1 MKRWKKALSGLL
13 MAALMVT
20 GISFP
25 ENVFAVS
32 AGMDGLPS
40 VVNSG
45 IGKMVDKSSTI
56 DGTYNFTPVIGAN
69 TKIRFGCSDG
79 SGSWDNKFCLN
90 AEQHAHACSQWWP
103 LSNINDGGNT
113 RSFIPY
119 ERLKGKMYAEYTNVG
134 NANGLPVTMRIWFL
148 DWQNT
153 DISGYPGYEDVD
165 NVVVSVDNTKGGATP
180 VIDIKGLKWIKVRFS
195 YYDENGNPLKVKGHF
210 TLSDLDYSQGFYIDG
225 KVDGI
230 YVTKEADDR
239 LIYDARTDAI
249 WSAKKGSNADDGT
262 SPDNPEGWVTY
273 TYEGDSQTMVF
284 YNGGTIQ
291 NVDGPGKG
299 LTTVQSYPKDF
310 TFTGGDAIFN
320 GWKGSSRTEA
330 TDWHV
335 WNTSEFGYTS
345 EMVMHQ
351 TKNVDLVIKKA
362 DETTGEA
369 LKGAE
374 FTVYKM
380 QGGQWVTYTKA
391 EWKDE
396 YKAYRALNL
405 HAEDSEGGKF
415 KVVETKNPTGY
426 TGTWEHEFTAEK
438 EGVVTLTLDA
448 TNARKTGQ
456 ITITKTGENNKKLS
470 GAVFEIKAAKDIK
483 TAGGTTLVAADT
495 VVDTVTTDG
504 NGSAASKQ
512 LELGQYIVKEITAPD
527 GYVLDT
533 TEHAVTLDDSHTSV
547 NVAVQ
552 NQKNA
557 IVLQKVSKNDGTVME
572 GVTFHIWN
580 DDKSYDKTQKTDNNG
595 RITIDGVKDGT
606 WHYQETA
613 TKDGYVLDNA
623 VKDFTVSSGKV
634 NGQSNLTITVEND
647 YTKLDLAKV
656 DSGTGENISGAKLSL
671 LDSNGRL
678 VESWTSGSTPHRI
691 EKLKPGQYTLREDQ
705 APDHYKL
712 ADPITF
718 TLESKADTQTIT
730 MKDMR
735 YADLTIVKK
744 IKASDITWAHGNP
757 TFIFTV
763 KGKDINGKDRTF
775 QNYVE
780 FTENYVNSH
789 TDGQGYVELSVT
801 WNKIPVGEDYTV
813 TEQDVLRYHLVN
825 VTGTENVT
833 ISKLQEP
840 TKGVAPDKIFSV
852 HANLKAKPTGTS
864 ITFENQ
870 KDDWGTTTHD
880 TSVKN
885 IIPLKSPAKPDL
897 YPCQCLTRVF
907 H

>member
-32 AGMDGLPS
+32 EGMDGLPS
-40 VVNSG
+40 VVDSG
-45 IGKMVDKSSTI
+45 IGKIVNKDSVI
-56 DGTYNFTPVIGAN
+56 DGSYNFTPVIGSE
-69 TKIRFGCSDG
+69 TKITFGCSDR
-79 SGSWDNKFCLN
+79 SGSWDNYFCQN
-90 AEQHAHACSQWWP
+90 AERYAKACSSWWK
-103 LSNINDGGNT
+103 LADTSRWSNI
-113 RSFIPY
+113 RSFVPY
-119 ERLKGKMYAEYTNVG
+119 ENLKGKMYAEYTNVG

-153 DISGYPGYEDVD
+153 NISGYPGYEDVD

-351 TKNVDLVIKKA
+351 TKNVNLVIKKA

-396 YKAYRALNL
+396 YKTYRALNL

-483 TAGGTTLVAADT
+483 TAGGTTLVAANT

-512 LELGQYIVKEITAPD
+512 LELGQYIVKEKTAPD

-572 GVTFHIWN
+572 GVTFHVWN
-580 DDKSYDKTQKTDNNG
+580 DDKSYDKTQKTDSNG

-623 VKDFTVSSGKV
+623 VKDFTVSDGKV

-735 YADLTIVKK
+735 YADLTVVKK

-840 TKGVAPDKIFSV
+840 AKGVAPDKIFSV

-885 IIPLKSPAKPDL
+885 IIPLK
-897 YPCQCLTRVF
+897 
-907 H
+907 

>member
-13 MAALMVT
+13 MAALMAT

-25 ENVFAVS
+25 ENVFAAS
-32 AGMDGLPS
+32 DGMEGLPS
-40 VVNSG
+40 VYNSG
-45 IGKMVDKSSTI
+45 IGKIVNKDSVI
-56 DGTYNFTPVIGAN
+56 DGSYNFTPVIGSE
-69 TKIRFGCSDG
+69 TKITFGCSDR
-79 SGSWDNKFCLN
+79 SGSWDNYFCQN
-90 AEQHAHACSQWWP
+90 AERYAKACSSWWK
-103 LSNINDGGNT
+103 LADTSRWSNI
-113 RSFIPY
+113 RSFVPY
-119 ERLKGKMYAEYTNVG
+119 ENLKGKMYAEYTNVG

-153 DISGYPGYEDVD
+153 NISGYPGYEDVD

-284 YNGGTIQ
+284 YNGRTIQ

-483 TAGGTTLVAADT
+483 TAGGTTLVAANT

-512 LELGQYIVKEITAPD
+512 LELGQYIVKEKTAPD

-580 DDKSYDKTQKTDNNG
+580 DDKSYDKTQKTDSNG
-595 RITIDGVKDGT
+595 RITIDGVKDGI
-606 WHYQETA
+606 WHCQETA

-623 VKDFTVSSGKV
+623 VKDFTVSDGKV

-735 YADLTIVKK
+735 YADLTVVKK

-840 TKGVAPDKIFSV
+840 AKGVAPDKIFSV

-885 IIPLKSPAKPDL
+885 IIPLK
-897 YPCQCLTRVF
+897 
-907 H
+907 

>member
-13 MAALMVT
+13 MAALMAT

-25 ENVFAVS
+25 ENVFAAS
-32 AGMDGLPS
+32 DGMEGLPS
-40 VVNSG
+40 VYNSG
-45 IGKMVDKSSTI
+45 IGKIVNKDSVI
-56 DGTYNFTPVIGAN
+56 DGSYNFTPVIGSE
-69 TKIRFGCSDG
+69 TKITFGCSDR
-79 SGSWDNKFCLN
+79 SGSWDNYFCQN
-90 AEQHAHACSQWWP
+90 AERYAKACSSWWK
-103 LSNINDGGNT
+103 LADTSRWSNI
-113 RSFIPY
+113 RSFVPY
-119 ERLKGKMYAEYTNVG
+119 ENLKGKMYAEYTNVG

-153 DISGYPGYEDVD
+153 NISGYPGYEDVD

-284 YNGGTIQ
+284 YNGRTIQ

-483 TAGGTTLVAADT
+483 TAGGTTLVAANT

-512 LELGQYIVKEITAPD
+512 LELGQYIVKEKTAPD

-580 DDKSYDKTQKTDNNG
+580 DDKSYDKTQKTDSNG

-623 VKDFTVSSGKV
+623 VKDFTVSDGKV

-691 EKLKPGQYTLREDQ
+691 EKLKPGRYTLREDQ
-705 APDHYKL
+705 APDYYKL

-885 IIPLKSPAKPDL
+885 IIPLK
-897 YPCQCLTRVF
+897 
-907 H
+907 

>member
-25 ENVFAVS
+25 EHVFAVS
-32 AGMDGLPS
+32 TGMDGLPS

-45 IGKMVDKSSTI
+45 IGKIVNKDSVI
-56 DGTYNFTPVIGAN
+56 DGSYNFTPVIGSE
-69 TKIRFGCSDG
+69 TKITFGCSDR
-79 SGSWDNKFCLN
+79 SGSWDNYFCQN
-90 AEQHAHACSQWWP
+90 AERYAKACSSWWK
-103 LSNINDGGNT
+103 LADTSRWSNI
-113 RSFIPY
+113 RSFVPY
-119 ERLKGKMYAEYTNVG
+119 ENLKGKMYAEYTNVG

-396 YKAYRALNL
+396 YKDYRALNL

-415 KVVETKNPTGY
+415 KIVETKNPTGY

-512 LELGQYIVKEITAPD
+512 LELGQYIVKEKTAPD

-580 DDKSYDKTQKTDNNG
+580 DDKSYDKTQKTDSNG

-623 VKDFTVSSGKV
+623 VKDFTVSDGKV

-825 VTGTENVT
+825 VTGTENVK

-840 TKGVAPDKIFSV
+840 AKGVAPDKIFSV

-885 IIPLKSPAKPDL
+885 IIPLK
-897 YPCQCLTRVF
+897 
-907 H
+907 

>member
-40 VVNSG
+40 VYNSG
-45 IGKMVDKSSTI
+45 IGKIVNKDSVI
-56 DGTYNFTPVIGAN
+56 DGSYNFTPVIGSE
-69 TKIRFGCSDG
+69 TKITFGCSDR
-79 SGSWDNKFCLN
+79 SGSWDNYFCQN
-90 AEQHAHACSQWWP
+90 AERYAKACSSWWK
-103 LSNINDGGNT
+103 LADTSRWSNI
-113 RSFIPY
+113 RSFVPY
-119 ERLKGKMYAEYTNVG
+119 ENLKGKMYAEYTNVG

-153 DISGYPGYEDVD
+153 NISGYPGYEDVD

-380 QGGQWVTYTKA
+380 QGGQWVTYTKT

-483 TAGGTTLVAADT
+483 TAGGTTLVAANT

-512 LELGQYIVKEITAPD
+512 LELGQYIVKEKTAPD

-580 DDKSYDKTQKTDNNG
+580 DDKSYDKTQKTDSNG

-623 VKDFTVSSGKV
+623 VKDFTVSDGKV

-705 APDHYKL
+705 APDYYKL

-825 VTGTENVT
+825 VTGTENVK

-840 TKGVAPDKIFSV
+840 AKGVAPDKIFSV

-885 IIPLKSPAKPDL
+885 IIPLK
-897 YPCQCLTRVF
+897 
-907 H
+907 

>member
-25 ENVFAVS
+25 ENVFAAS
-32 AGMDGLPS
+32 DGMEGLPS
-40 VVNSG
+40 VYNSG
-45 IGKMVDKSSTI
+45 IGKIVNKDSVI
-56 DGTYNFTPVIGAN
+56 DGSYNFTPVIGSE
-69 TKIRFGCSDG
+69 TKITFGCSDR
-79 SGSWDNKFCLN
+79 SGSWDNYFCQN
-90 AEQHAHACSQWWP
+90 AEIYAKACSSWWK
-103 LSNINDGGNT
+103 LADTSRWSNI
-113 RSFIPY
+113 RSFVPY
-119 ERLKGKMYAEYTNVG
+119 ENLKGKMYAEYTNVG

-153 DISGYPGYEDVD
+153 NISGYPGYEDVD

-284 YNGGTIQ
+284 YNGRTIQ

-483 TAGGTTLVAADT
+483 TAGGTTLVAANT

-512 LELGQYIVKEITAPD
+512 LELGQYIVKEKTAPD

-580 DDKSYDKTQKTDNNG
+580 DDKSYDKTQKTDSNG

-623 VKDFTVSSGKV
+623 VKDFTVSDGKV

-705 APDHYKL
+705 APDYYKL

-825 VTGTENVT
+825 VTGTENVK

-840 TKGVAPDKIFSV
+840 AKGVAPDKIFSV

-885 IIPLKSPAKPDL
+885 IIPLK
-897 YPCQCLTRVF
+897 
-907 H
+907 

>member
-40 VVNSG
+40 VVDSG
-45 IGKMVDKSSTI
+45 IGKKVDTNSTI

-69 TKIRFGCSDG
+69 TKVSFGSTDG
-79 SGSWDNKFCLN
+79 TKWDNKFCVN
-90 AEQHAHACSQWWP
+90 GEKYAQVCSKWWP
-103 LSNINDGGNT
+103 LSNISDNGGNT
-113 RSFIPY
+113 HSFIPY

-153 DISGYPGYEDVD
+153 NISGYPGYEDVD

-230 YVTKEADDR
+230 YVTKEADNR

-483 TAGGTTLVAADT
+483 TAGGTTLVAANT

-512 LELGQYIVKEITAPD
+512 LELGQYIVKEKTAPD

-580 DDKSYDKTQKTDNNG
+580 DDKSYDKTQKTDSNG

-623 VKDFTVSSGKV
+623 VKDFTVSDGKV

-705 APDHYKL
+705 APDYYKL

-763 KGKDINGKDRTF
+763 KGKDINGKDRIF

-825 VTGTENVT
+825 VTGTENVK

-840 TKGVAPDKIFSV
+840 AKGVAPDKIFSV

-885 IIPLKSPAKPDL
+885 IIPLK
-897 YPCQCLTRVF
+897 
-907 H
+907 

>member
-1 MKRWKKALSGLL
+1 
-13 MAALMVT
+13 
-20 GISFP
+20 
-25 ENVFAVS
+25 
-32 AGMDGLPS
+32 
-40 VVNSG
+40 
-45 IGKMVDKSSTI
+45 
-56 DGTYNFTPVIGAN
+56 
-69 TKIRFGCSDG
+69 
-79 SGSWDNKFCLN
+79 
-90 AEQHAHACSQWWP
+90 
-103 LSNINDGGNT
+103 
-113 RSFIPY
+113 
-119 ERLKGKMYAEYTNVG
+119 MYAEYTNVG

-153 DISGYPGYEDVD
+153 NISGYPGYEDVD

-284 YNGGTIQ
+284 YNGRTIQ

-483 TAGGTTLVAADT
+483 TAGGTTLVAANT

-512 LELGQYIVKEITAPD
+512 LELGQYIVKEKTAPD

-580 DDKSYDKTQKTDNNG
+580 DDKSYDKTQKTDSNG

-623 VKDFTVSSGKV
+623 VKDFTVSDGKV

-705 APDHYKL
+705 APDYYKL

-825 VTGTENVT
+825 VTGTENVK

-840 TKGVAPDKIFSV
+840 AKGVAPDKIFSV

-885 IIPLKSPAKPDL
+885 IIPLK
-897 YPCQCLTRVF
+897 
-907 H
+907 

>member
-13 MAALMVT
+13 MAALMAT

-40 VVNSG
+40 VVDSG
-45 IGKMVDKSSTI
+45 IGKKVDTNSTI

-69 TKIRFGCSDG
+69 TKVSFGSTDG
-79 SGSWDNKFCLN
+79 TKWDNKFCVN
-90 AEQHAHACSQWWP
+90 GEKYAHACSQWWP

-483 TAGGTTLVAADT
+483 TAGGTTLVAANT

-512 LELGQYIVKEITAPD
+512 LELGQYIVKEKTAPD

-580 DDKSYDKTQKTDNNG
+580 DDKSYDKTQKTDSNG
-595 RITIDGVKDGT
+595 RITIDGVKDGI

-623 VKDFTVSSGKV
+623 VKDFTVSGGKV

-735 YADLTIVKK
+735 YADLTVVKK

-840 TKGVAPDKIFSV
+840 AKGVAPDKIFSV

-885 IIPLKSPAKPDL
+885 IIPLK
-897 YPCQCLTRVF
+897 
-907 H
+907 

>member
-32 AGMDGLPS
+32 EGMDGLPS
-40 VVNSG
+40 VVDSG
-45 IGKMVDKSSTI
+45 IGKKVDTNSTI

-69 TKIRFGCSDG
+69 TKVSFGSTDG
-79 SGSWDNKFCLN
+79 TKWDNKFCVN
-90 AEQHAHACSQWWP
+90 GEKYAQVCSKWWP
-103 LSNINDGGNT
+103 LSNISDNGGNT
-113 RSFIPY
+113 HSFIPY

-153 DISGYPGYEDVD
+153 NISGYPGYEDVD

-230 YVTKEADDR
+230 YVTEEADDR

-391 EWKDE
+391 AWDDSMKN
-396 YKAYRALNL
+396 YKALGL

-415 KVVETKNPTGY
+415 KVVETKNPAGY
-426 TGTWEHEFTAEK
+426 TGTWEHEFVAK
-438 EGVVTLTLDA
+438 DEGVVTLTLDA

-483 TAGGTTLVAADT
+483 TAGGTTLVAANT

-512 LELGQYIVKEITAPD
+512 LELGQYIVKEKTAPD

-580 DDKSYDKTQKTDNNG
+580 DDKSYDKTQKTDSNG

-623 VKDFTVSSGKV
+623 VKDFTVSDGKV

-705 APDHYKL
+705 APDYYKL

-825 VTGTENVT
+825 VTGTENVK

-840 TKGVAPDKIFSV
+840 AKGVAPDKIFSV

-885 IIPLKSPAKPDL
+885 IIPLK
-897 YPCQCLTRVF
+897 
-907 H
+907 

>member
-32 AGMDGLPS
+32 EGMDGLPS
-40 VVNSG
+40 VVDSG
-45 IGKMVDKSSTI
+45 IGKKVDTNSTI

-69 TKIRFGCSDG
+69 TKVSFGSTDG
-79 SGSWDNKFCLN
+79 TKWDNKFCVN
-90 AEQHAHACSQWWP
+90 GEKYAQVCSKWWP
-103 LSNINDGGNT
+103 LSNISDNGGNT
-113 RSFIPY
+113 HSFIPY

-153 DISGYPGYEDVD
+153 NISGYPGYEDVD

-374 FTVYKM
+374 FTVCKM

-391 EWKDE
+391 AWNDSMKN
-396 YKAYRALNL
+396 YKALGL

-415 KVVETKNPTGY
+415 KVVETKNPAGY
-426 TGTWEHEFTAEK
+426 TGTWEHEFVAK
-438 EGVVTLTLDA
+438 DEGVVTLTLDA

-483 TAGGTTLVAADT
+483 TAGGTTLVAANT

-512 LELGQYIVKEITAPD
+512 LELGQYIVKEKTAPD

-580 DDKSYDKTQKTDNNG
+580 DDKSYDKTQKTDSNG

-623 VKDFTVSSGKV
+623 VKDFTVSDGKV

-705 APDHYKL
+705 APDYYKL

-825 VTGTENVT
+825 VTGTENVK

-840 TKGVAPDKIFSV
+840 AKGVAPDKIFSV

-885 IIPLKSPAKPDL
+885 IIPLK
-897 YPCQCLTRVF
+897 
-907 H
+907 

>member
-1 MKRWKKALSGLL
+1 M
-13 MAALMVT
+13 
-20 GISFP
+20 
-25 ENVFAVS
+25 
-32 AGMDGLPS
+32 
-40 VVNSG
+40 
-45 IGKMVDKSSTI
+45 
-56 DGTYNFTPVIGAN
+56 
-69 TKIRFGCSDG
+69 
-79 SGSWDNKFCLN
+79 
-90 AEQHAHACSQWWP
+90 
-103 LSNINDGGNT
+103 
-113 RSFIPY
+113 
-119 ERLKGKMYAEYTNVG
+119 
-134 NANGLPVTMRIWFL
+134 

-483 TAGGTTLVAADT
+483 TAGGTTLVAANT

-512 LELGQYIVKEITAPD
+512 LELGQYIVKEKTAPD

-580 DDKSYDKTQKTDNNG
+580 DDKSYDKTQKTDSNG

-623 VKDFTVSSGKV
+623 VKDFTVSDGKV

-705 APDHYKL
+705 APDYYKL

-825 VTGTENVT
+825 VTGTENVK

-840 TKGVAPDKIFSV
+840 AKGVAPDKIFSV

-885 IIPLKSPAKPDL
+885 IIPLK
-897 YPCQCLTRVF
+897 
-907 H
+907 

>member
-1 MKRWKKALSGLL
+1 VKRWKKALSGLL
-13 MAALMVT
+13 MAALMAT

-25 ENVFAVS
+25 ENVFAAS
-32 AGMDGLPS
+32 DGMEGLPS
-40 VVNSG
+40 VYNSG
-45 IGKMVDKSSTI
+45 IGKIVNKDSVI
-56 DGTYNFTPVIGAN
+56 DGSYNFTPVIGSE
-69 TKIRFGCSDG
+69 TKITFGCSDR
-79 SGSWDNKFCLN
+79 SGSWDNYFCQN
-90 AEQHAHACSQWWP
+90 AERYAKACSSWWK
-103 LSNINDGGNT
+103 LADTSRWSNI
-113 RSFIPY
+113 RSFVPY
-119 ERLKGKMYAEYTNVG
+119 ENLKGKMYAEYTNVG

-153 DISGYPGYEDVD
+153 NISGYPGYEDVD

-284 YNGGTIQ
+284 YNGRTIQ

-483 TAGGTTLVAADT
+483 TAGGTTLVAANT

-512 LELGQYIVKEITAPD
+512 LELGQYIVKEKTAPD

-547 NVAVQ
+547 NVAIQ

-580 DDKSYDKTQKTDNNG
+580 DDKSYDKTQKTDSNG

-623 VKDFTVSSGKV
+623 VKDFTVSDGKV

-705 APDHYKL
+705 APDYYKL

-885 IIPLKSPAKPDL
+885 IIPLK
-897 YPCQCLTRVF
+897 
-907 H
+907 

>member
-32 AGMDGLPS
+32 EGMDGLPS
-40 VVNSG
+40 VVDSG
-45 IGKMVDKSSTI
+45 IGKKVDTNSTI

-69 TKIRFGCSDG
+69 TKVSFGSTDG
-79 SGSWDNKFCLN
+79 TKWDNKFCVN
-90 AEQHAHACSQWWP
+90 GEKYAQVCSKWWP
-103 LSNINDGGNT
+103 LSNISDNGGNT
-113 RSFIPY
+113 HSFIPY

-134 NANGLPVTMRIWFL
+134 NANGLPVTVRIWFL

-153 DISGYPGYEDVD
+153 NISGYPGYEDVD

-391 EWKDE
+391 AWDDSIKN
-396 YKAYRALNL
+396 YKALGL

-415 KVVETKNPTGY
+415 KVVETKNPAGY
-426 TGTWEHEFTAEK
+426 TGTWEHEFVAK
-438 EGVVTLTLDA
+438 DEGVVTLTLDA

-483 TAGGTTLVAADT
+483 TAGGTTLVAANT

-512 LELGQYIVKEITAPD
+512 LELGQYIVKEKTAPD

-580 DDKSYDKTQKTDNNG
+580 DDKSYDKTQKTDSNG
-595 RITIDGVKDGT
+595 RITIDGVKDGI
-606 WHYQETA
+606 WHCQETA

-623 VKDFTVSSGKV
+623 VKDFTVSDGKV

-735 YADLTIVKK
+735 YADLTVVKK

-840 TKGVAPDKIFSV
+840 AKGVAPDKIFSV

-885 IIPLKSPAKPDL
+885 IIPLK
-897 YPCQCLTRVF
+897 
-907 H
+907 

>member
-13 MAALMVT
+13 MAALMAT

-25 ENVFAVS
+25 ENVFAAS
-32 AGMDGLPS
+32 DGMEGLPS
-40 VVNSG
+40 VYNSG
-45 IGKMVDKSSTI
+45 IGKIVNKDSVI
-56 DGTYNFTPVIGAN
+56 DGSYNFTPVIGSE
-69 TKIRFGCSDG
+69 TKITFGCSDR
-79 SGSWDNKFCLN
+79 SGSWDNYFCQN
-90 AEQHAHACSQWWP
+90 AERYAKACSSWWK
-103 LSNINDGGNT
+103 LADTSRWSNI
-113 RSFIPY
+113 RSFVPY
-119 ERLKGKMYAEYTNVG
+119 ENLKGKMYAEYTNVG

-153 DISGYPGYEDVD
+153 NISGYPGYEDVD

-284 YNGGTIQ
+284 YNGRTIQ

-456 ITITKTGENNKKLS
+456 ITIAKTGENNKKLS

-483 TAGGTTLVAADT
+483 TAGGTTLVAANT

-512 LELGQYIVKEITAPD
+512 LELGQYIVKEKTAPD

-580 DDKSYDKTQKTDNNG
+580 DDKSYDKTQKTDSNG

-623 VKDFTVSSGKV
+623 VKDFTVSDGKV

-705 APDHYKL
+705 APDYYKL

-825 VTGTENVT
+825 VTGTENVK

-840 TKGVAPDKIFSV
+840 AKGVAPDKIFSV

-885 IIPLKSPAKPDL
+885 IIPLK
-897 YPCQCLTRVF
+897 
-907 H
+907 

>member
-32 AGMDGLPS
+32 TGMDGLPS

-45 IGKMVDKSSTI
+45 IGKIVNKDSVI
-56 DGTYNFTPVIGAN
+56 DGSYNFTPVIGSE
-69 TKIRFGCSDG
+69 TKITFGCSDR
-79 SGSWDNKFCLN
+79 SGSWDNYFCQN
-90 AEQHAHACSQWWP
+90 AERYAKACSSWWK
-103 LSNINDGGNT
+103 LADTSRWSNI
-113 RSFIPY
+113 RSFVPY
-119 ERLKGKMYAEYTNVG
+119 ENLKGKMYAEYTNVG

-345 EMVMHQ
+345 EMVMGQ
-351 TKNVDLVIKKA
+351 TRNVDLVIKKKDA
-362 DETTGEA
+362 TTAEA

-374 FTVYKM
+374 FNVYKM
-380 QGGQWVTYTKA
+380 QGGQWVTYTK
-391 EWKDE
+391 EIWNDQYKE
-396 YKAYRALNL
+396 YMALNL
-405 HAEDSEGGKF
+405 KETDTENRSF
-415 KVVETKNPTGY
+415 KVVETKNPAGY
-426 TGTWEHEFTAEK
+426 TGTWEQEFTAEK
-438 EGVVTLTLDA
+438 EGVVTLTLDV

-483 TAGGTTLVAADT
+483 TAGGTTLVAANT

-557 IVLQKVSKNDGTVME
+557 LVLQKVSKNDGTVME

-580 DDKSYDKTQKTDNNG
+580 DDKSYDKTQKTDSNG

-623 VKDFTVSSGKV
+623 VKDFTVSDGKV

-825 VTGTENVT
+825 VTGTENVK

-840 TKGVAPDKIFSV
+840 AKGVAPDKIFSV

-885 IIPLKSPAKPDL
+885 IIPLK
-897 YPCQCLTRVF
+897 
-907 H
+907 

>member
-32 AGMDGLPS
+32 EGMDGLPS
-40 VVNSG
+40 VVDSG
-45 IGKMVDKSSTI
+45 IGKKVDTNSTI

-69 TKIRFGCSDG
+69 TKVSFGSTDG
-79 SGSWDNKFCLN
+79 TKWDNKFCVN
-90 AEQHAHACSQWWP
+90 GEKYAHACSQWWP

-153 DISGYPGYEDVD
+153 NISGYPGYEDVD

-483 TAGGTTLVAADT
+483 TAGGTTLVAANT

-512 LELGQYIVKEITAPD
+512 LELGQYIVKEKTAPD

-580 DDKSYDKTQKTDNNG
+580 DDKSYDKTQKTDSNG

-623 VKDFTVSSGKV
+623 VKDFTVSDGKV

-825 VTGTENVT
+825 VTGTENVK

-840 TKGVAPDKIFSV
+840 AKGVAPDKIFSV

-885 IIPLKSPAKPDL
+885 IIPLK
-897 YPCQCLTRVF
+897 
-907 H
+907 

>member
-32 AGMDGLPS
+32 EGMDGLPS
-40 VVNSG
+40 VVDSG
-45 IGKMVDKSSTI
+45 IGKKVDTNSTI

-69 TKIRFGCSDG
+69 TKVSFGSTDG
-79 SGSWDNKFCLN
+79 TKWDNKFCVN
-90 AEQHAHACSQWWP
+90 GEKYAQVCSKWWP
-103 LSNINDGGNT
+103 LSNISDNGGNT
-113 RSFIPY
+113 HSFIPY

-153 DISGYPGYEDVD
+153 NISGYPGYEDVD

-230 YVTKEADDR
+230 YVTKEADNR

-391 EWKDE
+391 VWDDSRDL
-396 YKAYRALNL
+396 YKALNL
-405 HAEDSEGGKF
+405 KETDSEGGKF
-415 KVVETKNPTGY
+415 KVVETKNPAGY

-483 TAGGTTLVAADT
+483 TAGGTTLVAANT

-512 LELGQYIVKEITAPD
+512 LELGQYIVKEKTAPD

-580 DDKSYDKTQKTDNNG
+580 DDKSYDKTQKTDSNG

-623 VKDFTVSSGKV
+623 VKDFTVSDGKV

-705 APDHYKL
+705 APDYYKL

-825 VTGTENVT
+825 VTGTENVK

-840 TKGVAPDKIFSV
+840 AKGVAPDKIFSV
-852 HANLKAKPTGTS
+852 RANLKAKPTGTS

-885 IIPLKSPAKPDL
+885 IIPLK
-897 YPCQCLTRVF
+897 
-907 H
+907 

>member
-32 AGMDGLPS
+32 TGMDGLPS

-45 IGKMVDKSSTI
+45 IGKIVNKDSVI
-56 DGTYNFTPVIGAN
+56 DGSYNFTPVIGSE
-69 TKIRFGCSDG
+69 TKITFGCSDR
-79 SGSWDNKFCLN
+79 SGSWDNYFCQN
-90 AEQHAHACSQWWP
+90 AERYAKACSSWWK
-103 LSNINDGGNT
+103 LADTSRWSNI
-113 RSFIPY
+113 RSFVPY
-119 ERLKGKMYAEYTNVG
+119 ENLKGKMYAEYTNVG

-483 TAGGTTLVAADT
+483 TAGGTTLVAANT

-512 LELGQYIVKEITAPD
+512 LELGQYIVKEKTAPD

-533 TEHAVTLDDSHTSV
+533 TEHAVTLDNSHTSV

-580 DDKSYDKTQKTDNNG
+580 DDKSYDKTQKTDSNG

-623 VKDFTVSSGKV
+623 VKDFTVSDGKV

-885 IIPLKSPAKPDL
+885 IIPLK
-897 YPCQCLTRVF
+897 
-907 H
+907 

>member
-32 AGMDGLPS
+32 TGMDGLPS

-45 IGKMVDKSSTI
+45 IGKIVNKDSVI
-56 DGTYNFTPVIGAN
+56 DGSYNFTPVIGSE
-69 TKIRFGCSDG
+69 TKITFGCSDR
-79 SGSWDNKFCLN
+79 SGSWDNYFCQN
-90 AEQHAHACSQWWP
+90 AERYAKACSSWWK
-103 LSNINDGGNT
+103 LADTSRWSNI
-113 RSFIPY
+113 RSFVPY
-119 ERLKGKMYAEYTNVG
+119 ENLKGKMYAEYTNVG

-483 TAGGTTLVAADT
+483 TAGGTTLVAANT

-512 LELGQYIVKEITAPD
+512 LELGQYIVKEKTAPD

-580 DDKSYDKTQKTDNNG
+580 DDKSYDKTQKTDSNG

-623 VKDFTVSSGKV
+623 VKDFTVSDGKV

-825 VTGTENVT
+825 VTGTENVK

-840 TKGVAPDKIFSV
+840 AKGVAPDKIFSV

-885 IIPLKSPAKPDL
+885 IIPLK
-897 YPCQCLTRVF
+897 
-907 H
+907 

>member
-25 ENVFAVS
+25 ENVFAAS
-32 AGMDGLPS
+32 DGMEGLPS
-40 VVNSG
+40 VYNSG
-45 IGKMVDKSSTI
+45 IGKIVNKDSVI
-56 DGTYNFTPVIGAN
+56 DGSYNFTPVIGSE
-69 TKIRFGCSDG
+69 TKITFGCSDR
-79 SGSWDNKFCLN
+79 SGSWDNYFCQN
-90 AEQHAHACSQWWP
+90 AERYAKACSSWWK
-103 LSNINDGGNT
+103 LADTSRWSNI
-113 RSFIPY
+113 RSFVPY
-119 ERLKGKMYAEYTNVG
+119 ENLKGKMYAEYTNVG

-153 DISGYPGYEDVD
+153 NISGYPGYEDVD

-284 YNGGTIQ
+284 YNGRTIQ

-351 TKNVDLVIKKA
+351 TKKVDLVIKKA

-483 TAGGTTLVAADT
+483 TAGGTTLVAANT

-512 LELGQYIVKEITAPD
+512 LELGQYIVKEKTAPD

-580 DDKSYDKTQKTDNNG
+580 DDKSYDKTQKTDSNG

-623 VKDFTVSSGKV
+623 VKDFTVSDGKV

-825 VTGTENVT
+825 VTGTENVK

-840 TKGVAPDKIFSV
+840 AKGVAPDKIFSV

-885 IIPLKSPAKPDL
+885 IIPLK
-897 YPCQCLTRVF
+897 
-907 H
+907 

>member
-13 MAALMVT
+13 MAALMAT

-25 ENVFAVS
+25 ENVFAAS
-32 AGMDGLPS
+32 DGMEGLPS
-40 VVNSG
+40 VYNSG
-45 IGKMVDKSSTI
+45 IGKIVNKDSVI
-56 DGTYNFTPVIGAN
+56 DGSYNFTPVIGSE
-69 TKIRFGCSDG
+69 TKITFGCSDR
-79 SGSWDNKFCLN
+79 SGSWDNYFCQN
-90 AEQHAHACSQWWP
+90 AERYAKACSSWWK
-103 LSNINDGGNT
+103 LADTSRWSNI
-113 RSFIPY
+113 RSFVPY
-119 ERLKGKMYAEYTNVG
+119 ENLKGKMYAEYTNVG

-153 DISGYPGYEDVD
+153 NISGYPGYEDVD

-396 YKAYRALNL
+396 YKAYQALNL

-483 TAGGTTLVAADT
+483 TAGGTTLVAANT

-512 LELGQYIVKEITAPD
+512 LELGQYIVKEKTAPD

-580 DDKSYDKTQKTDNNG
+580 DDKSYDKTQKTDSNG

-623 VKDFTVSSGKV
+623 VKDFTVSDGKV

-705 APDHYKL
+705 APDYYKL

-825 VTGTENVT
+825 VTGTENVK

-840 TKGVAPDKIFSV
+840 AKGVAPDKIFSV

-885 IIPLKSPAKPDL
+885 IIPLK
-897 YPCQCLTRVF
+897 
-907 H
+907 

>member
-32 AGMDGLPS
+32 TGMDGLPS

-45 IGKMVDKSSTI
+45 IGKIVNKDSVI
-56 DGTYNFTPVIGAN
+56 DGSYNFTPVIGSE
-69 TKIRFGCSDG
+69 TKITFGCSDR
-79 SGSWDNKFCLN
+79 SGSWDNYFCQN
-90 AEQHAHACSQWWP
+90 AERYAKACSSWWK
-103 LSNINDGGNT
+103 LADTSRWSNI
-113 RSFIPY
+113 RSFVPY
-119 ERLKGKMYAEYTNVG
+119 ENLKGKMYAEYTNVG

-320 GWKGSSRTEA
+320 GWKGSSQTEA

-351 TKNVDLVIKKA
+351 TKNVDLIIKKA

-483 TAGGTTLVAADT
+483 TAGGTTLVAANT

-512 LELGQYIVKEITAPD
+512 LELGQYIVKEKTAPD

-533 TEHAVTLDDSHTSV
+533 TEHAVTLDNSHTSV

-580 DDKSYDKTQKTDNNG
+580 DDKSYDKTQKTDSNG

-623 VKDFTVSSGKV
+623 VKDFTVSDGKV

-705 APDHYKL
+705 APDYYKL

-885 IIPLKSPAKPDL
+885 IIPLK
-897 YPCQCLTRVF
+897 
-907 H
+907 

>member
-32 AGMDGLPS
+32 VGMDGLPS

-45 IGKMVDKSSTI
+45 IGKMVDKNSTI

-79 SGSWDNKFCLN
+79 SGSWDNKFCLH
-90 AEQHAHACSQWWP
+90 AEQYAHACSQWWS
-103 LSNINDGGNT
+103 LSNINDDGNT

-153 DISGYPGYEDVD
+153 NISGYPGYEDVD

-391 EWKDE
+391 VWDDSRDL
-396 YKAYRALNL
+396 YKALNL
-405 HAEDSEGGKF
+405 KETDSEGGKF
-415 KVVETKNPTGY
+415 KVVETKNPAGY

-789 TDGQGYVELSVT
+789 IDGQGYVELSVT

-885 IIPLKSPAKPDL
+885 IIPLK
-897 YPCQCLTRVF
+897 
-907 H
+907 

>member
-13 MAALMVT
+13 MAALMAT

-25 ENVFAVS
+25 ENVFAAS
-32 AGMDGLPS
+32 DGMEGLPS
-40 VVNSG
+40 VYNSG
-45 IGKMVDKSSTI
+45 IGKIVNKDSVI
-56 DGTYNFTPVIGAN
+56 DGSYNFTPVIGSE
-69 TKIRFGCSDG
+69 TKITFGCSDR
-79 SGSWDNKFCLN
+79 SGSWDNYFCQN
-90 AEQHAHACSQWWP
+90 AERYAKACSSWWK
-103 LSNINDGGNT
+103 LADTSRWSNI
-113 RSFIPY
+113 RSFVPY
-119 ERLKGKMYAEYTNVG
+119 ENLKGKMYAEYTNVG

-153 DISGYPGYEDVD
+153 NISGYPGYEDVD

-284 YNGGTIQ
+284 YNGRTIQ

-391 EWKDE
+391 EWEDK

-483 TAGGTTLVAADT
+483 TAGGTTLVAANT

-512 LELGQYIVKEITAPD
+512 LELGQYIVKEKTAPD

-580 DDKSYDKTQKTDNNG
+580 DDKSYDKTQKTDSNG

-623 VKDFTVSSGKV
+623 VKDFTVSDGKV

-705 APDHYKL
+705 APDYYKL

-825 VTGTENVT
+825 VTGTENVK

-840 TKGVAPDKIFSV
+840 AKGVAPDKIFSV

-885 IIPLKSPAKPDL
+885 IIPLK
-897 YPCQCLTRVF
+897 
-907 H
+907 

>member
-13 MAALMVT
+13 MAALMAT

-25 ENVFAVS
+25 ENVFAAS
-32 AGMDGLPS
+32 DGMEGLPS
-40 VVNSG
+40 VYNSG
-45 IGKMVDKSSTI
+45 IGKIVNKDSVI
-56 DGTYNFTPVIGAN
+56 DGSYNFTPVIGSE
-69 TKIRFGCSDG
+69 TKITFGCSDRG
-79 SGSWDNKFCLN
+79 GSWDNYFCQN
-90 AEQHAHACSQWWP
+90 AERYAKACSSWWK
-103 LSNINDGGNT
+103 LADTSRWSNI
-113 RSFIPY
+113 RSFVPY
-119 ERLKGKMYAEYTNVG
+119 ENLKGKMYAEYTNVG

-153 DISGYPGYEDVD
+153 NISGYPGYEDVD

-380 QGGQWVTYTKA
+380 QGDQWVTYTKA

-483 TAGGTTLVAADT
+483 TAGGTTLVAANT

-512 LELGQYIVKEITAPD
+512 LELGQYIVKEKTAPD

-533 TEHAVTLDDSHTSV
+533 TEHAVTLDDSHASV
-547 NVAVQ
+547 NVAIQ

-580 DDKSYDKTQKTDNNG
+580 DDKSYDKTQKTDSNG

-623 VKDFTVSSGKV
+623 VKDFTVSDGKV

-705 APDHYKL
+705 APDYYKL

-735 YADLTIVKK
+735 YADLTVVKK

-825 VTGTENVT
+825 VTGTENVK

-840 TKGVAPDKIFSV
+840 AKGVAPDKIFSV

-885 IIPLKSPAKPDL
+885 IIPLK
-897 YPCQCLTRVF
+897 
-907 H
+907 

>member
-40 VVNSG
+40 VVDSG
-45 IGKMVDKSSTI
+45 IGKIVNKDSVI
-56 DGTYNFTPVIGAN
+56 DGSYNFTPVIGSE
-69 TKIRFGCSDG
+69 TKITFGCSDR
-79 SGSWDNKFCLN
+79 SGSWDNYFCQN
-90 AEQHAHACSQWWP
+90 AEIYAKACSSWWK
-103 LSNINDGGNT
+103 LADTSGWSNI
-113 RSFIPY
+113 RSFVPY
-119 ERLKGKMYAEYTNVG
+119 ENLKGKMYAEYTNVG

-153 DISGYPGYEDVD
+153 NISGYPGYEDVD

-391 EWKDE
+391 EWKDK
-396 YKAYRALNL
+396 YKTYRALNL

-483 TAGGTTLVAADT
+483 TAGGTTLVAANT

-512 LELGQYIVKEITAPD
+512 LELGQYIVKEKTAPD

-580 DDKSYDKTQKTDNNG
+580 DDKSYDKTQKTDSNG

-623 VKDFTVSSGKV
+623 VKDFTVSDGKV

-705 APDHYKL
+705 APDYYKL

-825 VTGTENVT
+825 VTGTENVK

-840 TKGVAPDKIFSV
+840 AKGVAPDKIFSV

-885 IIPLKSPAKPDL
+885 IIPLK
-897 YPCQCLTRVF
+897 
-907 H
+907 

>member
-25 ENVFAVS
+25 ENVFAAS
-32 AGMDGLPS
+32 DGMEGLPS
-40 VVNSG
+40 VYNSG
-45 IGKMVDKSSTI
+45 IGKIVNKDSVI
-56 DGTYNFTPVIGAN
+56 DGSYNFTPVIGSE
-69 TKIRFGCSDG
+69 TKITFGCSDR
-79 SGSWDNKFCLN
+79 SGSWDNYFCQN
-90 AEQHAHACSQWWP
+90 AERYAKACSSWWK
-103 LSNINDGGNT
+103 LADTSRWLNI
-113 RSFIPY
+113 RSFVPY
-119 ERLKGKMYAEYTNVG
+119 ENLKGKMYAEYTNVG
-134 NANGLPVTMRIWFL
+134 NANGLPVTMRICFL

-153 DISGYPGYEDVD
+153 NISGYPGYEDVD

-396 YKAYRALNL
+396 YKAYQALNL

-483 TAGGTTLVAADT
+483 TAGGTTLVAANT

-512 LELGQYIVKEITAPD
+512 LELGQYIVKEKTAPD

-580 DDKSYDKTQKTDNNG
+580 DDKSYDKTQKTDSNG

-623 VKDFTVSSGKV
+623 VKDFTVSDGKV

-705 APDHYKL
+705 APDYYKL

-825 VTGTENVT
+825 VTGTENVK

-840 TKGVAPDKIFSV
+840 AKGVAPDKIFSV

-885 IIPLKSPAKPDL
+885 IIPLK
-897 YPCQCLTRVF
+897 
-907 H
+907 

>member
-25 ENVFAVS
+25 ENVFAAS
-32 AGMDGLPS
+32 DGMEGLPS
-40 VVNSG
+40 VYNSG
-45 IGKMVDKSSTI
+45 IGKIVNKDSVI
-56 DGTYNFTPVIGAN
+56 DGSYNFTPVIGSE
-69 TKIRFGCSDG
+69 TKITFGCSDR
-79 SGSWDNKFCLN
+79 SGSWDNYFCQN
-90 AEQHAHACSQWWP
+90 AERYAKACSSWWK
-103 LSNINDGGNT
+103 LADTSRWSNI
-113 RSFIPY
+113 RSFVPY
-119 ERLKGKMYAEYTNVG
+119 ENLKGKMYAEYTNVG

-153 DISGYPGYEDVD
+153 NISGYPGYEDVD

-396 YKAYRALNL
+396 HKAYRALNL

-483 TAGGTTLVAADT
+483 TAGGTTLVAANT

-557 IVLQKVSKNDGTVME
+557 LVLQKVSKNDGTVME

-580 DDKSYDKTQKTDNNG
+580 DDKSYDKTQKTDSNG

-623 VKDFTVSSGKV
+623 VKDFTVSDGKV

-691 EKLKPGQYTLREDQ
+691 EKLKPGQYTLCEDQ

-825 VTGTENVT
+825 VTGTENVK

-840 TKGVAPDKIFSV
+840 AKGVAPDKIFSV

-885 IIPLKSPAKPDL
+885 IIPLK
-897 YPCQCLTRVF
+897 
-907 H
+907 

>member
-32 AGMDGLPS
+32 EGMDGLPS
-40 VVNSG
+40 VVDSG
-45 IGKMVDKSSTI
+45 IGKKVDTNSTI

-69 TKIRFGCSDG
+69 TKVSFGSTDG
-79 SGSWDNKFCLN
+79 TKWDNKFCVN
-90 AEQHAHACSQWWP
+90 GEKYAHACSQWWP

-153 DISGYPGYEDVD
+153 NISGYPGYEDVD

-380 QGGQWVTYTKA
+380 QCGKWVTYTKSA
-391 EWKDE
+391 WDDSIKN
-396 YKAYRALNL
+396 YKALGL

-415 KVVETKNPTGY
+415 KVVETKNPAGY
-426 TGTWEHEFTAEK
+426 TGTWEHEFVAK
-438 EGVVTLTLDA
+438 DEGVVTLTLDA

-483 TAGGTTLVAADT
+483 TAGGTTLVAANT

-512 LELGQYIVKEITAPD
+512 LELGQYIVKEKTAPD

-580 DDKSYDKTQKTDNNG
+580 DDKSYDKTQKTDSNG
-595 RITIDGVKDGT
+595 RITIDGVKDGI

-623 VKDFTVSSGKV
+623 VKDFTVSGGKV

-735 YADLTIVKK
+735 YADLTVVKK

-840 TKGVAPDKIFSV
+840 AKGVAPDKIFSV

-885 IIPLKSPAKPDL
+885 IIPLK
-897 YPCQCLTRVF
+897 
-907 H
+907 

>member
-32 AGMDGLPS
+32 EGMDGLPS
-40 VVNSG
+40 VVDSG
-45 IGKMVDKSSTI
+45 IGKKVDTNSTI

-69 TKIRFGCSDG
+69 TKVSFGSTDG
-79 SGSWDNKFCLN
+79 TKWDNKFCVN
-90 AEQHAHACSQWWP
+90 GEKYAHACSQWWP

-119 ERLKGKMYAEYTNVG
+119 ERLKGKMYAEYINVG

-153 DISGYPGYEDVD
+153 NISGYPGYEDVD

-391 EWKDE
+391 AWDDSMKN
-396 YKAYRALNL
+396 YKALGL

-415 KVVETKNPTGY
+415 KVVETKNPAGY
-426 TGTWEHEFTAEK
+426 TGTWEHEFVAK
-438 EGVVTLTLDA
+438 DEGVVTLTLDA

-483 TAGGTTLVAADT
+483 TAGGTTLVAANT

-512 LELGQYIVKEITAPD
+512 LELGQYIVKEKTAPD

-580 DDKSYDKTQKTDNNG
+580 DDKSYDKTQKTDSNG
-595 RITIDGVKDGT
+595 RITIDGVKDGI

-623 VKDFTVSSGKV
+623 VKDFTVSGGKV

-735 YADLTIVKK
+735 YADLTVVKK

-840 TKGVAPDKIFSV
+840 AKGVAPDKIFSV

-885 IIPLKSPAKPDL
+885 IIPLK
-897 YPCQCLTRVF
+897 
-907 H
+907 

>member
-32 AGMDGLPS
+32 EGMDGLPS
-40 VVNSG
+40 VVDSG
-45 IGKMVDKSSTI
+45 IGKKVDTNSTI

-69 TKIRFGCSDG
+69 TKVSFGSTDG
-79 SGSWDNKFCLN
+79 TKWDNKFCVN
-90 AEQHAHACSQWWP
+90 GEKYAQVCSKWWP
-103 LSNINDGGNT
+103 LSNISDNGGNT
-113 RSFIPY
+113 HSFIPY

-153 DISGYPGYEDVD
+153 NISGYPGYEDVD

-230 YVTKEADDR
+230 YVTKEADNR

-483 TAGGTTLVAADT
+483 TAGGTTLVAANT

-512 LELGQYIVKEITAPD
+512 LELGQYIVKEKTAPD

-580 DDKSYDKTQKTDNNG
+580 DDKSYDKTQKTDSNG

-623 VKDFTVSSGKV
+623 VKDFTVSDGKV

-705 APDHYKL
+705 APDYYKL

-825 VTGTENVT
+825 VTGTENVK

-840 TKGVAPDKIFSV
+840 AKGVAPDKIFSV

-885 IIPLKSPAKPDL
+885 IIPLK
-897 YPCQCLTRVF
+897 
-907 H
+907 

>member
-32 AGMDGLPS
+32 EGMDGLPS
-40 VVNSG
+40 VVDSG
-45 IGKMVDKSSTI
+45 IGKKVDTNSTI

-69 TKIRFGCSDG
+69 TKVSFGSTDG
-79 SGSWDNKFCLN
+79 TKWDNKFCVN
-90 AEQHAHACSQWWP
+90 GEKYAQVCSKWWP
-103 LSNINDGGNT
+103 LSNISDNGGNT
-113 RSFIPY
+113 HSFIPY

-153 DISGYPGYEDVD
+153 NISGYPGYEDVD

-391 EWKDE
+391 AWHDSMKN
-396 YKAYRALNL
+396 YKALGL

-415 KVVETKNPTGY
+415 KVVETKNPAGY
-426 TGTWEHEFTAEK
+426 TGTWEHEFVAK
-438 EGVVTLTLDA
+438 DEGVVTLTLDA

-483 TAGGTTLVAADT
+483 TAGGTTLVAANT

-512 LELGQYIVKEITAPD
+512 LELGQYIVKEKTAPD

-580 DDKSYDKTQKTDNNG
+580 DDKSYDKTQKTDSNG

-623 VKDFTVSSGKV
+623 VKDFTVSDGKV

-705 APDHYKL
+705 APDYYKL

-885 IIPLKSPAKPDL
+885 IIPLK
-897 YPCQCLTRVF
+897 
-907 H
+907 

>member
-13 MAALMVT
+13 MAALMAT

-45 IGKMVDKSSTI
+45 IGKIVNKDSVI
-56 DGTYNFTPVIGAN
+56 DGSYNFTPVIGSE
-69 TKIRFGCSDG
+69 TKITFGCSDR
-79 SGSWDNKFCLN
+79 SGSWDNYFCQN
-90 AEQHAHACSQWWP
+90 AERYAKACSSWWK
-103 LSNINDGGNT
+103 LADTSRWSNI
-113 RSFIPY
+113 RSFVPY
-119 ERLKGKMYAEYTNVG
+119 ENLKGKMYAEYTNVG

-483 TAGGTTLVAADT
+483 TAGGTTLVAANT

-512 LELGQYIVKEITAPD
+512 LELGQYIVKEKTAPD

-580 DDKSYDKTQKTDNNG
+580 DDKSYDKTQKTDSNG

-623 VKDFTVSSGKV
+623 VKDFTVSDGKV

-705 APDHYKL
+705 APDYYKL

-825 VTGTENVT
+825 VTGTENVK

-840 TKGVAPDKIFSV
+840 AKGVAPDKIFSV

-885 IIPLKSPAKPDL
+885 IIPLK
-897 YPCQCLTRVF
+897 
-907 H
+907 

>member
-1 MKRWKKALSGLL
+1 
-13 MAALMVT
+13 
-20 GISFP
+20 
-25 ENVFAVS
+25 
-32 AGMDGLPS
+32 
-40 VVNSG
+40 
-45 IGKMVDKSSTI
+45 
-56 DGTYNFTPVIGAN
+56 
-69 TKIRFGCSDG
+69 
-79 SGSWDNKFCLN
+79 
-90 AEQHAHACSQWWP
+90 
-103 LSNINDGGNT
+103 
-113 RSFIPY
+113 
-119 ERLKGKMYAEYTNVG
+119 
-134 NANGLPVTMRIWFL
+134 
-148 DWQNT
+148 
-153 DISGYPGYEDVD
+153 
-165 NVVVSVDNTKGGATP
+165 
-180 VIDIKGLKWIKVRFS
+180 
-195 YYDENGNPLKVKGHF
+195 
-210 TLSDLDYSQGFYIDG
+210 
-225 KVDGI
+225 
-230 YVTKEADDR
+230 
-239 LIYDARTDAI
+239 
-249 WSAKKGSNADDGT
+249 
-262 SPDNPEGWVTY
+262 
-273 TYEGDSQTMVF
+273 
-284 YNGGTIQ
+284 
-291 NVDGPGKG
+291 
-299 LTTVQSYPKDF
+299 
-310 TFTGGDAIFN
+310 
-320 GWKGSSRTEA
+320 
-330 TDWHV
+330 
-335 WNTSEFGYTS
+335 
-345 EMVMHQ
+345 MVMHQ

-438 EGVVTLTLDA
+438 EGVVTLTLDV

-483 TAGGTTLVAADT
+483 TAGGTTLVAANT

-512 LELGQYIVKEITAPD
+512 LELGQYIVKEKTAPD

-580 DDKSYDKTQKTDNNG
+580 DDKSYDKTQKTDSNG

-623 VKDFTVSSGKV
+623 VKDFTVSDGKV

-705 APDHYKL
+705 APDYYKL

-744 IKASDITWAHGNP
+744 IKASGCNQYTIDLLRKAIADNGQMNQVKLIT
-757 TFIFTV
+757 
-763 KGKDINGKDRTF
+763 
-775 QNYVE
+775 E
-780 FTENYVNSH
+780 
-789 TDGQGYVELSVT
+789 
-801 WNKIPVGEDYTV
+801 
-813 TEQDVLRYHLVN
+813 
-825 VTGTENVT
+825 
-833 ISKLQEP
+833 
-840 TKGVAPDKIFSV
+840 
-852 HANLKAKPTGTS
+852 
-864 ITFENQ
+864 
-870 KDDWGTTTHD
+870 
-880 TSVKN
+880 
-885 IIPLKSPAKPDL
+885 
-897 YPCQCLTRVF
+897 
-907 H
+907 

>member
-32 AGMDGLPS
+32 TGMDGLPS

-45 IGKMVDKSSTI
+45 IGKIVNKDSVI
-56 DGTYNFTPVIGAN
+56 DGSYNFTPVIGSE
-69 TKIRFGCSDG
+69 TKITFGCSDR
-79 SGSWDNKFCLN
+79 SGSWDNYFCQN
-90 AEQHAHACSQWWP
+90 AERYAKACSSWWK
-103 LSNINDGGNT
+103 LADTSRWSNI
-113 RSFIPY
+113 RSFVPY
-119 ERLKGKMYAEYTNVG
+119 ENLKGKMYAEYTNVG

-262 SPDNPEGWVTY
+262 SSDNPEGWVTY

-396 YKAYRALNL
+396 YKAYQALNL

-483 TAGGTTLVAADT
+483 TAGGTTLVAANT

-512 LELGQYIVKEITAPD
+512 LELGQYIVKEKTAPD

-580 DDKSYDKTQKTDNNG
+580 DDKSYDKTQKTDSNG

-623 VKDFTVSSGKV
+623 VKDFTVSDGKV

-705 APDHYKL
+705 APDYYKL

-825 VTGTENVT
+825 VTGTENVK

-840 TKGVAPDKIFSV
+840 AKGVAPDKIFSV

-885 IIPLKSPAKPDL
+885 IIPLK
-897 YPCQCLTRVF
+897 
-907 H
+907 

>member
-32 AGMDGLPS
+32 EGMDGLPS
-40 VVNSG
+40 VVDSG
-45 IGKMVDKSSTI
+45 IGKKVDTNSTI

-69 TKIRFGCSDG
+69 TKVSFGSTDG
-79 SGSWDNKFCLN
+79 TKWDNKFCVN
-90 AEQHAHACSQWWP
+90 GEKYAQVCSKWWP
-103 LSNINDGGNT
+103 LSNISDNGGNT
-113 RSFIPY
+113 HSFIPY

-153 DISGYPGYEDVD
+153 NISGYPGYEDVD

-391 EWKDE
+391 AWDDSMKN
-396 YKAYRALNL
+396 YKALGL

-415 KVVETKNPTGY
+415 KVVETKNPAGY
-426 TGTWEHEFTAEK
+426 TGTWEHEFVAK
-438 EGVVTLTLDA
+438 DEGVVTLTLDA

-483 TAGGTTLVAADT
+483 TAGGTTLVAANT

-512 LELGQYIVKEITAPD
+512 LELGQYIVKEKTAPD

-572 GVTFHIWN
+572 GVTFHTWN
-580 DDKSYDKTQKTDNNG
+580 DDKSYDKTQKTDSNG

-623 VKDFTVSSGKV
+623 VKDFTVSDGKV

-691 EKLKPGQYTLREDQ
+691 EKLKPGRYTLREDQ
-705 APDHYKL
+705 APDYYKL

-885 IIPLKSPAKPDL
+885 IIPLK
-897 YPCQCLTRVF
+897 
-907 H
+907 

>member
-32 AGMDGLPS
+32 TGMDGLPS

-45 IGKMVDKSSTI
+45 IGKIVNKDSVI
-56 DGTYNFTPVIGAN
+56 DGSYNFTPVIGSE
-69 TKIRFGCSDG
+69 TKITFGCSDR
-79 SGSWDNKFCLN
+79 SGSWDNYFCQN
-90 AEQHAHACSQWWP
+90 AERYAKACSSWWK
-103 LSNINDGGNT
+103 LADTSRWSNI
-113 RSFIPY
+113 RSFVPY
-119 ERLKGKMYAEYTNVG
+119 ENLKGKMYAEYTNVG

-483 TAGGTTLVAADT
+483 TAGGTTLVAANT

-512 LELGQYIVKEITAPD
+512 LELGQYIVKEKTAPD

-533 TEHAVTLDDSHTSV
+533 TEHAVTLDNSHTSV

-580 DDKSYDKTQKTDNNG
+580 DDKSYDKTQKTDSNG

-623 VKDFTVSSGKV
+623 VKDFTVSDGKV

-691 EKLKPGQYTLREDQ
+691 EKLKPGQYTLCEDQ

-825 VTGTENVT
+825 VTGTENVK

-840 TKGVAPDKIFSV
+840 AKGVAPDKIFSV

-885 IIPLKSPAKPDL
+885 IIPLK
-897 YPCQCLTRVF
+897 
-907 H
+907 

>member
-1 MKRWKKALSGLL
+1 VKRWKKALSGLL
-13 MAALMVT
+13 MAALMAT

-25 ENVFAVS
+25 ENVFAAS
-32 AGMDGLPS
+32 DGMEGLPS
-40 VVNSG
+40 VYNSG
-45 IGKMVDKSSTI
+45 IGKIVNKDSVI
-56 DGTYNFTPVIGAN
+56 DGSYNFTPVIGSE
-69 TKIRFGCSDG
+69 TKITFGCSDR
-79 SGSWDNKFCLN
+79 SGSWDNYFCQN
-90 AEQHAHACSQWWP
+90 AERYAKACSSWWK
-103 LSNINDGGNT
+103 LADTSRWSNI
-113 RSFIPY
+113 RSFVPY
-119 ERLKGKMYAEYTNVG
+119 ENLKGKMYAEYTNVG

-153 DISGYPGYEDVD
+153 NISGYPGYEDVD

-284 YNGGTIQ
+284 YNGRTIQ

-483 TAGGTTLVAADT
+483 TAGGTTLVAANT

-512 LELGQYIVKEITAPD
+512 LELGQYIVKEKTAPD

-580 DDKSYDKTQKTDNNG
+580 DDKSYDKTQKTDSNG

-623 VKDFTVSSGKV
+623 VKDFTVSDGKV

-691 EKLKPGQYTLREDQ
+691 EKLKPGRYTLREDQ
-705 APDHYKL
+705 APDYYKL

-885 IIPLKSPAKPDL
+885 IIPLK
-897 YPCQCLTRVF
+897 
-907 H
+907 